1 MWRWYKFIF
10 LILIFLSCEIA
21 PLTPNVT
28 PLSVLGI
35 LKVGSVAEVSLKK
48 IFSLNEPIDSTKLD
62 ILDATL
68 FLEENGNFF
77 DSLKL
82 GYNNIYFS
90 TKKIKANSVYVLK
103 GRLPDGHLFYS
114 ANVRTPPIPKPLA
127 YRFFRDAGDPSSSNN
142 GDYVKVEV
150 DWSSLE
156 GINLFI
162 GFKPFPESSSVFD
175 LNFNSN
181 LNLSEIQPDPDCLI
195 SNVPSH
201 SRRFPTIYL
210 RRSCVLNHVSS
221 FLIQKY
227 SFISS
232 PNGSSFPFERVAL
245 SKFTLSYGLVSEEVF
260 FFRNISSPIGID
272 RIFQEPSR
280 NYTNLTGAQGVV
292 FGQSENHIL
301 LQ

>member
-1 MWRWYKFIF
+1 MRRFCCF
-10 LILIFLSCEIA
+10 LFVLGIILSCEIA

-82 GYNNIYFS
+82 GPNNIYFS
-90 TKKIKANSVYVLK
+90 TKKIKANSVYTLK

-127 YRFFRDAGDPSSSNN
+127 YRLFRDAGDPSSSNN
-142 GDYVKVEV
+142 DDYVKVEV

-156 GINLFI
+156 GNNLF
-162 GFKPFPESSSVFD
+162 FRFEPFPKFPFISDVYDE
-175 LNFNSN
+175 SN
-181 LNLSEIQPDPDCLI
+181 LSIFGFQPDPDCLI
-195 SNVPSH
+195 STLPSH
-201 SRRFPTIYL
+201 TRSFLNRYL
-210 RRSCVLNHVSS
+210 RRSCV
-221 FLIQKY
+221 
-227 SFISS
+227 
-232 PNGSSFPFERVAL
+232 PNGQTSFWLNKTNYGRVTGVTEPMEKVVL
-245 SKFTLSYGLVSEEVF
+245 TKFTLSYGLVSEEVF

>member
-1 MWRWYKFIF
+1 MPRLCSCLFV
-10 LILIFLSCEIA
+10 LCIFLSCEIA
-21 PLTPNVT
+21 PPTPNVA

-35 LKVGSVAEVSLKK
+35 LKVDQVAEVSLKK

-68 FLEENGNFF
+68 LLEENGNFF

-82 GYNNIYFS
+82 GSNNIYFS
-90 TKKIKANSVYVLK
+90 SKKIKANTVYVLK

-127 YRFFRDAGDPSSSNN
+127 YRFFRDADDPSSSNN
-142 GDYVKVEV
+142 NNFAKVEV

-156 GINLFI
+156 GNNLFI
-162 GFKPFPESSSVFD
+162 GFEHFPRGSFNFG
-175 LNFNSN
+175 LNISSN
-181 LNLSEIQPDPDCLI
+181 LSISEIQPNPDCLI

-201 SRRFPTIYL
+201 TPRYSNSYF
-210 RRSCVLNHVSS
+210 RRSCVPNGMSS
-221 FLIQKY
+221 FWIQKY
-227 SFISS
+227 TFISS

-245 SKFTLSYGLVSEEVF
+245 SKFTLSYGLVSDEVF
-260 FFRNISSPIGID
+260 FFRNINSPRGID
-272 RIFQEPSR
+272 RIFEEPSR